1 MQSQYSS
8 LRRLSIPHGAGNRN
22 CGVNGR
28 PPTLLRRRHQVDRA
42 LKLIIDGRLDHAAS
56 KRKQN
61 LVRGQKR
68 SSRRNYAPSP
78 LPPTPAH
85 RLQQEATKL
94 CRNAGAR
101 RGAVTTKKESVLRY
115 SVGTAIRD
123 RFLFY
128 MLTGGQETHS

>member
-1 MQSQYSS
+1 MQSQYSR
-8 LRRLSIPHGAGNRN
+8 LRGLSIPHGAGNRN
-22 CGVNGR
+22 CGVSGR

-42 LKLIIDGRLDHAAS
+42 LKLIIDRRLDHGAS

-61 LVRGQKR
+61 PVRGQKR
-68 SSRRNYAPSP
+68 SSRRNYPPSP

-101 RGAVTTKKESVLRY
+101 RGAVTNNTLPLMGIIIGILILGPQKEGVY
-115 SVGTAIRD
+115 
-123 RFLFY
+123 
-128 MLTGGQETHS
+128 